1 MELLEAING
10 RRSVRDYTDETVSDT
25 VLQELIGLAVQAP
38 SALNQQPWSFVVVKD
53 EGLLTHI
60 SDQAKVHM
68 LKAPLAAPAQRH
80 RDMLAD
86 PKFHI
91 FYHAPVLIVICA
103 VDAGNWGVED
113 CALAAEN
120 LMLAAYS
127 KGLGTCWIGFAQ
139 GWLDTADGK
148 SALGLPSAFVPVAPI
163 IVGHPHHQPTPVP
176 RKTPDIRWL
185 NASEQK
191 A

>member
-1 MELLEAING
+1 
-10 RRSVRDYTDETVSDT
+10 
-25 VLQELIGLAVQAP
+25 
-38 SALNQQPWSFVVVKD
+38 
-53 EGLLTHI
+53 
-60 SDQAKVHM
+60 
-68 LKAPLAAPAQRH
+68 
-80 RDMLAD
+80 
-86 PKFHI
+86 
-91 FYHAPVLIVICA
+91 VLIVICA

-163 IVGHPHHQPTPVP
+163 IVGHPHHQPTPVL

-185 NASEQK
+185 NASERK

>member
-103 VDAGNWGVED
+103 VDAGSWGVED

-176 RKTPDIRWL
+176 RKTPDIRSL
-185 NASEQK
+185 NASERK